1 MSASDI
7 QADTLIKA
15 VAGELKKNNAI
26 KKPDWADNVKSGS
39 HAERIPADED
49 FWFVRCASLLY
60 TLYFKSSGVR
70 RLRHRYGGAKGHT
83 VHRAHHRMAGGKI
96 IRSALQ
102 QLETAGFVKKEKTGR
117 IITDAGKALLDK
129 AVKA

>member
-7 QADTLIKA
+7 TADKLIKA
-15 VAGELKKNNAI
+15 VAEELKKNHAI
-26 KKPDWADNVKSGS
+26 KKPEWVDNVKSGS

-49 FWFVRCASLLY
+49 FWFMRCASMLY

-70 RLRHRYGGAKGHT
+70 RLRHRYGGAKAHV

-96 IRSALQ
+96 IRAGLQ
-102 QLETAGFVKKEKTGR
+102 QLEAAGFVKKEKSGR
-117 IITDAGKALLDK
+117 VITDAGKALLDK
-129 AVKA
+129 AVK

>member
-15 VAGELKKNNAI
+15 VAEELKNNPAV
-26 KKPDWADNVKSGS
+26 KKPEWLDNVKSGS

-70 RLRHRYGGAKGHT
+70 RLRHRYGGRKEHV

-96 IRSALQ
+96 IRAGLQ
-102 QLETAGFVKKEKTGR
+102 HLEAAGFVRKEKAGR
-117 IITDAGKALLDK
+117 VITDAGKALLDK
-129 AVKA
+129 AVKV